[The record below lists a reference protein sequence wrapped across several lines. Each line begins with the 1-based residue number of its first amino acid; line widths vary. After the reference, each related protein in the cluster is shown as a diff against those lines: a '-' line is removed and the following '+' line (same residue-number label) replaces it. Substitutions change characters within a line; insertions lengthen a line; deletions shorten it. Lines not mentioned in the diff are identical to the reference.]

1 MTDRTLPLKQL
12 ERVLTLTAQALDELE
27 DRDARRLSAP
37 ETWDPARN
45 LPALRSISAIVCK
58 IHEAQTQ
65 QPSVS
70 VNLGG
75 VRLDTV
81 PLEQLRKVDRYIK
94 EIEERTKVET

>member
-12 ERVLTLTAQALDELE
+12 ERVLSMTAQALDELE
-27 DRDARRLSAP
+27 ERDSHRLSPP
-37 ETWDPARN
+37 ETWDPTRN
-45 LPALRSISAIVCK
+45 LSALRAISAIVCK

-65 QPSVS
+65 QPAVS